1 MTRQEY
7 NTSVDI
13 YSDRVYRFIVKN
25 LKNSED
31 ARDIVQN
38 AYVKLWIHHQQVEF
52 KKARSYLFTVAYR
65 NMIDFIRK
73 SKRMDIVAV
82 LPERIQPAAANNFE
96 LKDQLNLSLAQLTE
110 VQRSVI
116 LLRDYEGY
124 SYKEIATITHLSEA
138 QVKVYIYRA
147 RKKLQSIIGSIEQV
161 I

>member
-7 NTSVDI
+7 NTCVDI

-25 LKNSED
+25 LKNDED

-38 AYVKLWIHHQQVEF
+38 AFVKLWIHHQQVEY

-73 SKRMDIVAV
+73 SKRIDNVAEV
-82 LPERIQPAAANNFE
+82 PERVHTTETRNFE
-96 LKDQLNLSLAQLTE
+96 LREHLELSLAQLSET
-110 VQRSVI
+110 QRSVI

-124 SYKEIATITHLSEA
+124 SYKEIAEITHLSEA
-138 QVKVYIYRA
+138 QVNVYIYRA
-147 RKKLQSIIGSIEQV
+147 RKKLQGIIGSIETV

>member
-7 NTSVDI
+7 NTCVDI

-25 LKNSED
+25 LKNNED

-73 SKRMDIVAV
+73 SKRIDSVAI
-82 LPERIQPAAANNFE
+82 LPERIEPAAATNFE
-96 LKDQLNLSLAQLTE
+96 LKDQLELSLAQLSE

-124 SYKEIATITHLSEA
+124 AYKEIAAITHLSEA

-147 RKKLQSIIGSIEQV
+147 RKKLQNIIGSIERV